1 MPFEFVARNGI
12 IALANSIVTGS
23 VTATQGFTG
32 SLFGTSS
39 WATNAA
45 TSSFILNAVSA
56 SFAAT
61 ASSVDNFLVRGT
73 LTAQTIVAQTITS
86 STDFVTGS
94 TRFGT
99 LLTNTHVF
107 SGSVTMNP
115 GGLFVSG
122 SGLVGIGTTSPA
134 LPLTIF
140 NSNAATLY
148 QTAGTGTGG
157 GNGFYV
163 GHTGN
168 VSYVFNYNA
177 FPIQF
182 GTNNLTRMTLD
193 SSGNLGLGV
202 VPSAWTSYVAMELGR
217 AGNSIFGY
225 NGAEIGLTSN
235 AYYNSGWKYGGT
247 GAATLFGNSAGSF
260 SWFNAPSGTA
270 GNAITFT
277 QAMTLGTNSGLSIG
291 TTTAAA
297 ANGLLVAGAA
307 TFSSSV
313 TISGNNDLIFR
324 DSSTYISSPATDT
337 LRIITANNERLRIT
351 SGGNV
356 GIGTTSPVSKLHVVG
371 DGDTVTLQ
379 KSNNVPALAF
389 LGTSTNKSVIEGG
402 DTFNFYTGGSSR
414 LYITNGGNVGIGT
427 TSPSARLDIE
437 TSSGGYAVVIKN
449 TSAGGDYLKMTGD
462 SGNTAFEFGSG
473 GTGADA
479 FLNMYADNT
488 QKVLVNADGTSYF
501 NGGNVGI
508 GTVTPLGNL
517 QIGDSAGTGGTA
529 ALFNGFTGVSHGSL
543 KIYAYG
549 NNTPTIQLSAN
560 SSGIGGGTTYF
571 NSGNVGIGTT
581 SPTHQLSVYNVSRDS
596 TTALN
601 AGNSNIIPA
610 ISIQSGTGSWASTGN
625 GFAYY
630 YNTANGNL
638 DLYRKD
644 NSTTENHVMTWVRAS
659 GNVGIGTTSPGAKLH
674 ISSSTVNDA
683 LLITTPNNNSS
694 LYPFFLGGAT
704 LTSGDY
710 LRANAS
716 IIEFFRNGGPATI
729 RTVGSTNNL
738 VLQSATNL
746 IFNTNGAN
754 EYARIDSSGNVG
766 IGTTSPGAK
775 LDVSGNVRATS
786 FTGSFSG
793 SLTGLAS
800 NATTASYVLN
810 AVSASF
816 ATFATT
822 ATSATTATAVVATVT
837 GTNSTELVR
846 GNMADN
852 DQFRILVGGT
862 AGNAGFVEIATADD
876 GTEPI
881 HVRQYTGVFS
891 SLIRTATLLDGSG
904 NTSFPGNVGIGTT
917 TPTARLHVSGTTGGV
932 FEVDGAA
939 AVNALY
945 VSASGRI
952 GIGNITPGYTLD
964 VTGNIH
970 STTTMLIDASNA
982 AYLRGGDD
990 HEWWDINVANTVGL
1004 YGTSNSAVGA
1014 IKLGSGGPT
1023 LYGASGNLG
1032 IGTTSPGARLTIA
1045 GPLGSVVGGGSSAIR
1060 MTNTD
1065 TGNYASIGAGIV
1077 GITNAGMQLSVDGT
1091 SSMVISSGGNVGIGL
1106 VSPGY
1111 PLEIASTNAL
1121 SIAYQRTGVSA
1132 KKWGFQSDNDSTY
1145 WYNITDNVL
1154 ALTVRNTGLIGIGTT
1169 SPGEKLHVVG
1179 NIKLNNGNAI
1189 YLGDSANNNGGRIY
1203 VDTGT
1208 NNFYINQANNAP
1220 LYFATNN
1227 GTKAT
1232 ILGNGNFG
1240 IGTTNPSYKLH
1251 ITETTSADCR
1261 LQIENTSTGNAGIEI
1276 VGGGGNQYIDFTPV
1290 ASTDFEGRIIYSSSS
1305 DEMQFMTNGVNRFK
1319 LNSNGA
1325 EVQNGALGV
1334 GVAANSTDGRIDA
1347 SNDIVAY
1354 SSDKRLKTNIQ
1365 SIENPLD
1372 KIGKLSGFTYN
1383 WNDKAAKLANYDTNE
1398 SLIGVFAQ
1406 EVQAVLPEAVKLA
1419 PFDNDGNNKS
1429 ISGENYL
1436 TVQYEKIVP
1445 LLIEAIKEQQK
1456 QIDDLKYLLSQ
1467 K

>member
-1 MPFEFVARNGI
+1 
-12 IALANSIVTGS
+12 
-23 VTATQGFTG
+23 
-32 SLFGTSS
+32 
-39 WATNAA
+39 
-45 TSSFILNAVSA
+45 
-56 SFAAT
+56 
-61 ASSVDNFLVRGT
+61 
-73 LTAQTIVAQTITS
+73 
-86 STDFVTGS
+86 
-94 TRFGT
+94 
-99 LLTNTHVF
+99 
-107 SGSVTMNP
+107 MNP
-115 GGLFVSG
+115 GGLFVSS

-168 VSYVFNYNA
+168 VSYVYNYNA
-177 FPIQF
+177 FPLVLA
-182 GTNNLTRMTLD
+182 TNNTERM
-193 SSGNLGLGV
+193 
-202 VPSAWTSYVAMELGR
+202 
-217 AGNSIFGY
+217 
-225 NGAEIGLTSN
+225 
-235 AYYNSGWKYGGT
+235 
-247 GAATLFGNSAGSF
+247 
-260 SWFNAPSGTA
+260 
-270 GNAITFT
+270 
-277 QAMTLGTNSGLSIG
+277 
-291 TTTAAA
+291 
-297 ANGLLVAGAA
+297 
-307 TFSSSV
+307 
-313 TISGNNDLIFR
+313 
-324 DSSTYISSPATDT
+324 
-337 LRIITANNERLRIT
+337 RID

-356 GIGTTSPVSKLHVVG
+356 GIGTTAPDGKLHVFSSTAGTITPDANSNLFVLE
-371 DGDTVTLQ
+371 DGI
-379 KSNNVPALAF
+379 SNGMSILTPA
-389 LGTSTNKSVIEGG
+389 
-402 DTFNFYTGGSSR
+402 
-414 LYITNGGNVGIGT
+414 
-427 TSPSARLDIE
+427 
-437 TSSGGYAVVIKN
+437 
-449 TSAGGDYLKMTGD
+449 TSAGGI
-462 SGNTAFEFGSG
+462 SFGSPTDNRRG
-473 GTGADA
+473 RIVYDHSADKMQLYTAGA
-479 FLNMYADNT
+479 
-488 QKVLVNADGTSYF
+488 
-501 NGGNVGI
+501 GNVRM
-508 GTVTPLGNL
+508 
-517 QIGDSAGTGGTA
+517 
-529 ALFNGFTGVSHGSL
+529 
-543 KIYAYG
+543 
-549 NNTPTIQLSAN
+549 TI
-560 SSGIGGGTTYF
+560 
-571 NSGNVGIGTT
+571 
-581 SPTHQLSVYNVSRDS
+581 D
-596 TTALN
+596 N
-601 AGNSNIIPA
+601 A
-610 ISIQSGTGSWASTGN
+610 
-625 GFAYY
+625 
-630 YNTANGNL
+630 
-638 DLYRKD
+638 
-644 NSTTENHVMTWVRAS
+644 
-659 GNVGIGTTSPGAKLH
+659 GNVGIGTTSPGNLLSVAGN
-674 ISSSTVNDA
+674 ISLASAGFLGFTGATALTTSNYALYGSSINTYLNVATGGSIGLN
-683 LLITTPNNNSS
+683 IGNNSI
-694 LYPFFLGGAT
+694 
-704 LTSGDY
+704 LT
-710 LRANAS
+710 
-716 IIEFFRNGGPATI
+716 IT
-729 RTVGSTNNL
+729 GS
-738 VLQSATNL
+738 
-746 IFNTNGAN
+746 
-754 EYARIDSSGNVG
+754 NVG
-766 IGTTSPGAK
+766 IGTTSPADKLEIYNGTYHKIKTFFEGSYTSGFKFSDYNGGIKYDAGNDRLTLFANYTAGTNAAEITFETSGSEKMRIDANGNVGIGSTSPGAK
-775 LDVSGNVRATS
+775 LDVTGNVRATS
-786 FTGSFSG
+786 FTGSFTG

-881 HVRQYTGVFS
+881 YVRQYTGVFS

-917 TPTARLHVSGTTGGV
+917 SPATALDIRGRLSFTSASASTIFAERNGNYHIIYSPTGNPGIYIGNASDTANYYDNGSHQFRSAGGGTYYAVITSAGSVGIGTTSPTARLHVSGTTGGV

-970 STTTMLIDASNA
+970 TTTTMYIDASNA

-1032 IGTTSPGARLTIA
+1032 IGTTSPSGRLTTAESVNSGTANVLYLSNPSQTGTTAASLNFINADSTIKSSIIA
-1045 GPLGSVVGGGSSAIR
+1045 AVYGNDYMTFNVGSNTERMRINASGNVGIGTTSPGQALDVNGRIRIGSNAQTEIYSSSNRVVFRGENTDNVAQFAGYGLFLPITGQAYNLYQAGSTLLGYTDTTATLDIARGSSGAVVYVR
-1060 MTNTD
+1060 LNSN
-1065 TGNYASIGAGIV
+1065 GNSYL
-1077 GITNAGMQLSVDGT
+1077 N
-1091 SSMVISSGGNVGIGL
+1091 GGNVGIGTT
-1106 VSPGY
+1106 SPAY
-1111 PLEIASTNAL
+1111 KLEVNGA
-1121 SIAYQRTGVSA
+1121 TGISGQTA
-1132 KKWGFQSDNDSTY
+1132 ITSDSTEQITIRTATDTNRQLLIG
-1145 WYNITDNVL
+1145 YNYSGNYGAIQAVQQGTAYRNLILNQSGGNV
-1154 ALTVRNTGLIGIGTT
+1154 GIGTT

-1208 NNFYINQANNAP
+1208 NNFYINQANNSP

-1240 IGTTNPSYKLH
+1240 IGTTDPSYKLH

-1305 DEMQFMTNGVNRFK
+1305 DEMQFMTNITNRFK